1 MGNAIAKP
9 FEAFASLADDIINAP
24 LNLASD
30 VFDEMTSILPDE
42 IGGFLRDAKDLGRDV
57 ASAGM
62 PLHNLARVAAEV
74 GDTSKALREAKDE
87 NAKIEA
93 HNRHVDAQNAL
104 QAAKDRAYKARG
116 QGKSVQGLHAR
127 TGAPRKP
134 NATRVARKAIAGG
147 RVAL

>member
-24 LNLASD
+24 MNLASD
-30 VFDEMTSILPDE
+30 VFDEMTSILPDD

-57 ASAGM
+57 ASAGS

-87 NAKIEA
+87 NARIEA

-116 QGKSVQGLHAR
+116 QGKAVQGLHGQTSR
-127 TGAPRKP
+127 RKP
-134 NATRVARKAIAGG
+134 NTARKTIAGS